1 MTQTLAVLIK
11 LAERKV
17 EEAEAAL
24 SRIRSVIQATMVSM
38 EECTRRANEAFLQSV
53 GGEDLS
59 MMMAA
64 QAFQLRMDQEK
75 ARFAEVLKL
84 AEVEEGKL
92 REKLHKVFAEQK
104 RYEMLMEKHKRAVAK
119 KHAKKVQEQL
129 DDISQ
134 MREF

>member
-17 EEAEAAL
+17 EDAEAAL
-24 SRIRSVIQATMVSM
+24 SRVREVVKVVQQQIEDCAV
-38 EECTRRANEAFLQSV
+38 RANRAFLE
-53 GGEDLS
+53 GAGENDVQ

-64 QAFQLRMDQEK
+64 QAFQQRMALERVQLQEK
-75 ARFAEVLKL
+75 LRLV
-84 AEVEEGKL
+84 EVEEVRL
-92 REKLHKVFAEQK
+92 REELHKVFIEQK
-104 RYEMLMEKHKRAVAK
+104 RYELLMKKHEKAMAK

-134 MREF
+134 RR